1 MDVGG
6 AQNSSAPIS
15 ATASGAAY
23 AYTDTRFDQHQ
34 PFTFADGDIYPTL
47 LELTTP
53 SYNNDWVCAAAP
65 TESSL
70 ALAPG
75 VTGAALLPKSPDTGD
90 VGSFGPTPL
99 PIPFALQHTPSALH
113 EIPAAQLWGAGYAET
128 ANGAAVFGGTPPDL
142 AAVFAEALPQA
153 AGYDVAGAQ
162 VGLDEFINAL

>member
-1 MDVGG
+1 
-6 AQNSSAPIS
+6 
-15 ATASGAAY
+15 
-23 AYTDTRFDQHQ
+23 
-34 PFTFADGDIYPTL
+34 L

-75 VTGAALLPKSPDTGD
+75 ATGAALLPKSPDTGD

-99 PIPFALQHTPSALH
+99 PIPCALQHTSSALH
-113 EIPAAQLWGAGYAET
+113 EIPTAQLWGAGYAET
-128 ANGAAVFGGTPPDL
+128 ANRAAVFGGAPPDL
-142 AAVFAEALPQA
+142 AAVFAEALPPA